1 MRSCDAEPGGLQSR
15 WRPWANPRLLAC
27 RLPKR
32 HPEQI
37 MVQHGGVIMA
47 AFLVTG
53 TVLAGMIAAVLID
66 HRAQLRTLRRLLPEH
81 SDRRGCV

>member
-1 MRSCDAEPGGLQSR
+1 
-15 WRPWANPRLLAC
+15 
-27 RLPKR
+27 
-32 HPEQI
+32 

-53 TVLAGMIAAVLID
+53 TVLTGMIAAVLID

-81 SDRRGCV
+81 SDRRGRV